1 METIMSVVAEVEENN
16 YTTMK
21 YRNNRVEQDE
31 RELAELEAERNKS
44 PEQRAE
50 EDEDANLDAE
60 ESTFK
65 KRYGDLRRHMQQ
77 TQEENNRQLRLLQD
91 QVESLTRKQVKLP
104 KSDQE
109 LDAWAKKYPDVAKI
123 VETIATKKAME
134 ARGEVDQR
142 LKRVEELETKIARE
156 KAEKE
161 LARLHPDFDELR
173 QDKAF
178 HQWVSQQPKWI
189 QSALYDN
196 DTDFLGAAKAIDLYK
211 TENGRKK
218 RSKDTDA
225 ARSVPARSHR
235 EDLSDGR
242 VTWSESRVKRLTARE
257 YEKFEKDIENA
268 IRSGNFE
275 YDISGG
281 AR

>member
-31 RELAELEAERNKS
+31 RELAELEAQRNKS

-65 KRYGDLRRHMQQ
+65 KRYGDLRRHMQR
-77 TQEENNRQLRLLQD
+77 TQEENNRQLRLLQE
-91 QVESLTRKQVKLP
+91 QVGSLTKKQVKLP
-104 KSDQE
+104 KSDEE

-196 DTDFLGAAKAIDLYK
+196 DTDFLGASKAIDLYK

>member
-65 KRYGDLRRHMQQ
+65 KRYGDLRRHMQR

-91 QVESLTRKQVKLP
+91 QVGSLTKKQVKLP
-104 KSDQE
+104 KSDEE

>member
-31 RELAELEAERNKS
+31 RELAELEAQRNKS

-50 EDEDANLDAE
+50 EEEDANLDAE
-60 ESTFK
+60 EATFK
-65 KRYGDLRRHMQQ
+65 KRYGDLRRHMQR
-77 TQEENNRQLRLLQD
+77 TQEENNRQLRSLQE
-91 QVESLTRKQVKLP
+91 QVGSLTKKQIKLP
-104 KSDQE
+104 KSDEE

-178 HQWVSQQPKWI
+178 HEWVSQQPRWI

-211 TENGRKK
+211 SENGRKK
-218 RSKDTDA
+218 RTKDTDA
-225 ARSVPARSHR
+225 ARSVPTRNRR
-235 EDLSDGR
+235 EDLSDGK
-242 VTWSESRVKRLTARE
+242 VTWSESRVKRLTAQE

-268 IRSGNFE
+268 IRSGNFD

>member
-31 RELAELEAERNKS
+31 RELAELEAQRNKS

-65 KRYGDLRRHMQQ
+65 KRYGDLRRHMQR

-235 EDLSDGR
+235 EDLSDGK

-268 IRSGNFE
+268 IRSGNFD

>member
-31 RELAELEAERNKS
+31 RELAELEAQRNKS

-65 KRYGDLRRHMQQ
+65 KRYGDLRRHMQR

-91 QVESLTRKQVKLP
+91 QVGSLTKKQVKLP
-104 KSDQE
+104 KSDEE

-196 DTDFLGAAKAIDLYK
+196 DTDFLGASKAIDLYK
-211 TENGRKK
+211 AENGRKK
-218 RSKDTDA
+218 RTKDTDA
-225 ARSVPARSHR
+225 ARSVPTRNRR
-235 EDLSDGR
+235 EDLSDGK
-242 VTWSESRVKRLTARE
+242 VTWSESRVKRLTAQE
-257 YEKFEKDIENA
+257 YENFEKDIENA
-268 IRSGNFE
+268 IRSGNFD

>member
-65 KRYGDLRRHMQQ
+65 KRYGDLRRHMQR

-178 HQWVSQQPKWI
+178 HEWVSQQPKWI

-196 DTDFLGAAKAIDLYK
+196 DTDFLGASKAIDLYK
-211 TENGRKK
+211 SENGRKK
-218 RSKDTDA
+218 RTKDTDA
-225 ARSVPARSHR
+225 ARSVPTRNRR
-235 EDLSDGR
+235 EDLSDGK
-242 VTWSESRVKRLTARE
+242 VTWSESRVKPPTAQE

>member
-16 YTTMK
+16 IMTMK
-21 YRNNRVEQDE
+21 YRNNRAEQDE

-60 ESTFK
+60 EATFK
-65 KRYGDLRRHMQQ
+65 KRYGDLRRHMQR
-77 TQEENNRQLRLLQD
+77 TQEENNRQLRSLQE
-91 QVESLTRKQVKLP
+91 QVESLTKKQVKLP
-104 KSDQE
+104 KSDEE

-123 VETIATKKAME
+123 VETIATKKAVE

-142 LKRVEELETKIARE
+142 LKRVEELENKLARE

-173 QDKAF
+173 QDTAF
-178 HQWVSQQPKWI
+178 HEWVAQQPKWI

-211 TENGRKK
+211 SENSRKK
-218 RSKDTDA
+218 RTKDTDA
-225 ARSVPARSHR
+225 ARSVPTRNRR
-235 EDLSDGR
+235 EDPSEGK
-242 VTWSESRVKRLTARE
+242 VTWSESRVKSLTAQE
-257 YEKFEKDIENA
+257 FEKFEKEIENA
-268 IRSGNFE
+268 IRSGKFD

>member
-31 RELAELEAERNKS
+31 RELAELEAQRNKS

-50 EDEDANLDAE
+50 EEEDANLDAE
-60 ESTFK
+60 EATFK
-65 KRYGDLRRHMQQ
+65 KRYGDLRRHMQR
-77 TQEENNRQLRLLQD
+77 TQEENNRQLRSLQE
-91 QVESLTRKQVKLP
+91 QVGSLTKKQIKLP
-104 KSDQE
+104 KSDEE

-178 HQWVSQQPKWI
+178 HEWVSQQPRWI

-211 TENGRKK
+211 SENGRKK
-218 RSKDTDA
+218 RTKDTDA
-225 ARSVPARSHR
+225 ARSVPTRNRR
-235 EDLSDGR
+235 EDLSDGK
-242 VTWSESRVKRLTARE
+242 VTWSESRVKRLTAQE

>member
-1 METIMSVVAEVEENN
+1 MPVLAEVEENN
-16 YTTMK
+16 VTTMK
-21 YRNNRVEQDE
+21 YRNNRAEQE
-31 RELAELEAERNKS
+31 EQELAELEAERNKS

-50 EDEDANLDAE
+50 EEEDVNLDAE

-65 KRYGDLRRHMQQ
+65 KRYGDLRRHMQR
-77 TQEENNRQLRLLQD
+77 TQEENTRQLRLLQE
-91 QVESLTRKQVKLP
+91 QVESLTKKQVKLP
-104 KSDQE
+104 KSDEE
-109 LDAWAKKYPDVAKI
+109 LDAWVKKYPDVAKI

-178 HQWVSQQPKWI
+178 HEWVGQQPKWI

-196 DTDFLGAAKAIDLYK
+196 DTDFLGASKAIDLYK
-211 TENGRKK
+211 AETRKK
-218 RSKDTDA
+218 TRGTDKDA
-225 ARSVPARSHR
+225 AKSVPSRTRRDEPTS
-235 EDLSDGR
+235 SK
-242 VTWSESRVKRLTARE
+242 VTWSESKVKALSGKD
-257 YEKFEKDIENA
+257 YEKYEKDIETA

>member
-1 METIMSVVAEVEENN
+1 MSVTAEVEQNN
-16 YTTMK
+16 YTPMK
-21 YRNNRVEQDE
+21 YRSNRIEEDE

-50 EDEDANLDAE
+50 EDEDANLDPE
-60 ESTFK
+60 EATFK
-65 KRYGDLRRHMQQ
+65 KRYGDLRRHMQR
-77 TQEENNRQLRLLQD
+77 TQEESNRQLRQLQE
-91 QVESLTRKQVKLP
+91 QVKALTKKQVKLP
-104 KSDQE
+104 KSDEE

-142 LKRVEELETKIARE
+142 LRRVEELETKIARE

-178 HQWVSQQPKWI
+178 HEWVAHQPKWI

-218 RSKDTDA
+218 RTKDTDA
-225 ARSVPARSHR
+225 ARSVPARSRR
-235 EDLSDGR
+235 EDISDGKI
-242 VTWSESRVKRLTARE
+242 VWSESRVKRLTAQE
-257 YEKFEKDIENA
+257 YEKYEKDIENA

>member
-31 RELAELEAERNKS
+31 RELAELEAQRNKS

-65 KRYGDLRRHMQQ
+65 KRYGDLRRHMQR

-91 QVESLTRKQVKLP
+91 QVGSLTKKQVKLP

-268 IRSGNFE
+268 IRSGNFD

>member
-65 KRYGDLRRHMQQ
+65 KRYGDLRRHMQR

-91 QVESLTRKQVKLP
+91 QVGSLTKKQVKLP

-178 HQWVSQQPKWI
+178 HEWVSQQPKWI

-196 DTDFLGAAKAIDLYK
+196 DTDFLGASKAIDLYK
-211 TENGRKK
+211 AENGRKK
-218 RSKDTDA
+218 RTKDTDA
-225 ARSVPARSHR
+225 ARSVPTRNRR
-235 EDLSDGR
+235 EDLSDGK
-242 VTWSESRVKRLTARE
+242 VTWSESRVKRLTAQE

-268 IRSGNFE
+268 IRSGNFD

>member
-31 RELAELEAERNKS
+31 RELAELEAQRNKS
-44 PEQRAE
+44 PEQRAD

-65 KRYGDLRRHMQQ
+65 KRYGDLRRHMQR

-178 HQWVSQQPKWI
+178 HQWVSQHPKWI

-235 EDLSDGR
+235 EDQSDGR

>member
-31 RELAELEAERNKS
+31 RELAELEAQRNKS

-65 KRYGDLRRHMQQ
+65 KRYGDLRRHMQR

-257 YEKFEKDIENA
+257 YEKFETDIENA

>member
-31 RELAELEAERNKS
+31 RELAELEAQRNKS

-65 KRYGDLRRHMQQ
+65 KRYGDLRRHMQR

-178 HQWVSQQPKWI
+178 HQWVSHQPKWI

>member
-31 RELAELEAERNKS
+31 RELAELEAQRNKS

-65 KRYGDLRRHMQQ
+65 KRYGDLRRHMQR

-196 DTDFLGAAKAIDLYK
+196 DTDFLGASKAIDLYK

-268 IRSGNFE
+268 IRSGNFD

>member
-65 KRYGDLRRHMQQ
+65 KRYGDLRRHMQR

-211 TENGRKK
+211 SENGRKK

-257 YEKFEKDIENA
+257 YEKFETDIENA

>member
-31 RELAELEAERNKS
+31 RELAELEAQRNKS

-65 KRYGDLRRHMQQ
+65 KRYGDLRRHMQR

-178 HQWVSQQPKWI
+178 HQWVFQQPKWI

-211 TENGRKK
+211 SENGRKK

-268 IRSGNFE
+268 IRSGNFD

>member
-31 RELAELEAERNKS
+31 RELAELEAQRNKS

-65 KRYGDLRRHMQQ
+65 KRYGDLRRHMQR

-91 QVESLTRKQVKLP
+91 QVGSLTKKQVKLP
-104 KSDQE
+104 KSDEE

-268 IRSGNFE
+268 IRSGNFD

>member
-31 RELAELEAERNKS
+31 RELAELEAQRNKS

-65 KRYGDLRRHMQQ
+65 KRYGDLRRHMQR

-196 DTDFLGAAKAIDLYK
+196 DTDFLGASKAIDLYK
-211 TENGRKK
+211 AENGRKK
-218 RSKDTDA
+218 RTKDTDA
-225 ARSVPARSHR
+225 ARSVPTRNRR
-235 EDLSDGR
+235 EDLSDGK
-242 VTWSESRVKRLTARE
+242 VTWSESRVKRLTAQE

-268 IRSGNFE
+268 IRSGNFD

>member
-1 METIMSVVAEVEENN
+1 METTMSVAAEVEENN

-21 YRNNRVEQDE
+21 YRNNRAEQDE

-60 ESTFK
+60 EATFK
-65 KRYGDLRRHMQQ
+65 KRYGDLRRHMQR
-77 TQEENNRQLRLLQD
+77 TQEENNRQLRSLQE
-91 QVESLTRKQVKLP
+91 QVESLTKKQVKLP
-104 KSDQE
+104 KSDEE

-161 LARLHPDFDELR
+161 LARLHPDFDEIR

-178 HQWVSQQPKWI
+178 HEWVSQQPKWI

-211 TENGRKK
+211 AENGRKK
-218 RSKDTDA
+218 RTKDADA
-225 ARSVPARSHR
+225 ARSVPTRNRR
-235 EDLSDGR
+235 EDLSDGK
-242 VTWSESRVKRLTARE
+242 VTWSESRVKRLTAQE

>member
-31 RELAELEAERNKS
+31 RELAELEAQRNKS

-50 EDEDANLDAE
+50 EEEDANLDAE
-60 ESTFK
+60 EATFK
-65 KRYGDLRRHMQQ
+65 KRYGDLRRHMQR
-77 TQEENNRQLRLLQD
+77 TQEENNRQLRSLQE
-91 QVESLTRKQVKLP
+91 QVGSLTKKQIKLP
-104 KSDQE
+104 KSDEE

-178 HQWVSQQPKWI
+178 HEWVSQQPRWI

-196 DTDFLGAAKAIDLYK
+196 DTDFLGAAKAVDLYK
-211 TENGRKK
+211 SENGRKK
-218 RSKDTDA
+218 RTKDTDA
-225 ARSVPARSHR
+225 ARSVPTRNRR
-235 EDLSDGR
+235 EDLSDGK
-242 VTWSESRVKRLTARE
+242 VTWSESRVKRLTAQE

>member
-31 RELAELEAERNKS
+31 RELAELEAQRNKS

-65 KRYGDLRRHMQQ
+65 KRYGDLRRHMQR

-196 DTDFLGAAKAIDLYK
+196 DTDFLGASKAIDLYK
-211 TENGRKK
+211 AENGRKK
-218 RSKDTDA
+218 RTKDTDA
-225 ARSVPARSHR
+225 ARSVPDPEPSRRS
-235 EDLSDGR
+235 E
-242 VTWSESRVKRLTARE
+242 
-257 YEKFEKDIENA
+257 
-268 IRSGNFE
+268 
-275 YDISGG
+275 
-281 AR
+281 

>member
-1 METIMSVVAEVEENN
+1 MSVTAEVEQNN

-21 YRNNRVEQDE
+21 YRNNRAEQDE

-50 EDEDANLDAE
+50 EDEDANLDPE
-60 ESTFK
+60 EATFK
-65 KRYGDLRRHMQQ
+65 KRYGDLRRHMQR
-77 TQEENNRQLRLLQD
+77 TQEESNRQLLQLQE
-91 QVESLTRKQVKLP
+91 QVKALTKKQVKLP
-104 KSDQE
+104 KSDEE

-123 VETIATKKAME
+123 VETIATKKAIE

-178 HQWVSQQPKWI
+178 HEWVSQQPKWI

-218 RSKDTDA
+218 RTKDTDA
-225 ARSVPARSHR
+225 VRSVPARSRR
-235 EDLSDGR
+235 EDISDGK
-242 VTWSESRVKRLTARE
+242 VVWSESRVKRLTAQE
-257 YEKFEKDIENA
+257 YEKYEKDIENA

>member
-31 RELAELEAERNKS
+31 RELAELEAQRNKS

-65 KRYGDLRRHMQQ
+65 KRYGDLRRHMQR

-178 HQWVSQQPKWI
+178 HQWVSQQPRWI

-211 TENGRKK
+211 SENGRKK

>member
-31 RELAELEAERNKS
+31 RELAELEAQRNKS

-65 KRYGDLRRHMQQ
+65 KRYGDLRRHMQR

-211 TENGRKK
+211 SENGRKK

-257 YEKFEKDIENA
+257 YEKFETDIENA

>member
-1 METIMSVVAEVEENN
+1 MSVTAEVEQNN
-16 YTTMK
+16 YTPMK
-21 YRNNRVEQDE
+21 YRSNRIEEDE

-50 EDEDANLDAE
+50 EDEDANLDPE
-60 ESTFK
+60 EATFK
-65 KRYGDLRRHMQQ
+65 KRYGDLRRHMQR
-77 TQEENNRQLRLLQD
+77 TQEESNRQLLQLQE
-91 QVESLTRKQVKLP
+91 QVKALTKKQVKLP
-104 KSDQE
+104 KSDEE

-142 LKRVEELETKIARE
+142 LRRVEELETKIARE

-178 HQWVSQQPKWI
+178 HEWVAHQPKWI

-218 RSKDTDA
+218 RTKDTDA
-225 ARSVPARSHR
+225 ARSVPARSRR
-235 EDLSDGR
+235 EDISDGKI
-242 VTWSESRVKRLTARE
+242 VWSESRVKRLTAQE
-257 YEKFEKDIENA
+257 YEKYEKDIENA

>member
-31 RELAELEAERNKS
+31 RELAELEAQRNKS

-65 KRYGDLRRHMQQ
+65 KRYGDLRRHMQR

-235 EDLSDGR
+235 EDLSNGK

-257 YEKFEKDIENA
+257 YEKFETDIENA

>member
-65 KRYGDLRRHMQQ
+65 KRYGDLRRHMQR
-77 TQEENNRQLRLLQD
+77 TQEENNRQLRLLQE
-91 QVESLTRKQVKLP
+91 QVGSLTKKQVKLP
-104 KSDQE
+104 KSDEE

-173 QDKAF
+173 QDRAF
-178 HQWVSQQPKWI
+178 HEWVSQQPKWI

-196 DTDFLGAAKAIDLYK
+196 DTDFLGASKAIDLYK
-211 TENGRKK
+211 SENGRKK
-218 RSKDTDA
+218 RTKDTDA
-225 ARSVPARSHR
+225 ARSVPTRNRR
-235 EDLSDGR
+235 EDLSDGK
-242 VTWSESRVKRLTARE
+242 VTWSESRVKRLTAQE

>member
-31 RELAELEAERNKS
+31 RELAELEAQRNKS

-65 KRYGDLRRHMQQ
+65 KRYGDLRRHMQR

-268 IRSGNFE
+268 IRSGNFD

>member
-65 KRYGDLRRHMQQ
+65 KRYGDLRRHMQR
-77 TQEENNRQLRLLQD
+77 TQEENNRQLRLLQE
-91 QVESLTRKQVKLP
+91 QVGSLTKKQVKLP
-104 KSDQE
+104 KSDEE

>member
-31 RELAELEAERNKS
+31 RELAELEAQRNKS

-65 KRYGDLRRHMQQ
+65 KRYGDLRRHMQR

-178 HQWVSQQPKWI
+178 HQWVSHQPKWI

-235 EDLSDGR
+235 EDLSNGK

-268 IRSGNFE
+268 IRSGNFD

>member
-1 METIMSVVAEVEENN
+1 MSMTAEVEQNN
-16 YTTMK
+16 YAPMK
-21 YRNNRVEQDE
+21 YRSNRIEEDE

-50 EDEDANLDAE
+50 EDEDANLDPE
-60 ESTFK
+60 ETTFK
-65 KRYGDLRRHMQQ
+65 KRYGDLRRHMQR
-77 TQEENNRQLRLLQD
+77 TQEESNRQLRQLQE
-91 QVESLTRKQVKLP
+91 QVEALTKKQVKLP
-104 KSDQE
+104 KSDEE

-161 LARLHPDFDELR
+161 LSRLHPDFDELR
-173 QDKAF
+173 QDREF
-178 HQWVSQQPKWI
+178 HEWVSQQPKWI
-189 QSALYDN
+189 QSALYEN

-211 TENGRKK
+211 AETGRKK
-218 RSKDTDA
+218 RNKDTDA
-225 ARSVPARSHR
+225 ARSVPARSRR
-235 EDLSDGR
+235 EDISDGK
-242 VTWSESRVKRLTARE
+242 VVWSESRVKRLTAQE
-257 YEKFEKDIENA
+257 YEKYEKDIETA